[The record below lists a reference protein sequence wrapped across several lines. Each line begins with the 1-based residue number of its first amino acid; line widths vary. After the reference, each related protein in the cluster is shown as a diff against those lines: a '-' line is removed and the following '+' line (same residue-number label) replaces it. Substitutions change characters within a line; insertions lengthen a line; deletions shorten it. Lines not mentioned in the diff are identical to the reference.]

1 MDSGNSGS
9 MSSSGGDDQ
18 DLDIVSRPE
27 SVSGFLNSSSHA
39 TMQFGGSSD
48 NRPNLFSQYQ
58 NHHHQ
63 QQPNSSFDLSS
74 NYLQALS
81 QSQPPNSS
89 NHSFLLNQSSDHQPN
104 STTNTRSDHLQANCT
119 NSIANLPG
127 SSSSAHQ
134 APSISGTPRGSY
146 SAKPNSLVR
155 NSKKRTR
162 ASRRAPTTVL
172 TTDTSNFRAM
182 VQEFTGIPA
191 PPFSAGSS
199 SYSRRLD
206 SIFGSGSVYP
216 LRPSAQK
223 VHHTPFLSSS
233 SSPSSLLMMSNSVG
247 MVNASNIA
255 TSTSTSHDM
264 NNFNFTHQ
272 GLIGKQLPHHHNMV
286 VNMQNPFLS
295 AFQSSLSHHHEHQQQ
310 QQQQQPSPI
319 HSSSVNFGAKPN
331 RDSTTLPLH
340 CLEDQLGMSMSH
352 GYLNTNLG
360 ASDGST
366 MLPLRS
372 DDDHSVRWR
381 DHGLGLGAVSDQNH
395 HLRPNLDQGIVNS
408 SRSNTRGEATVD
420 SWVCPSD

>member
-48 NRPNLFSQYQ
+48 SRPNLFSQYQ
-58 NHHHQ
+58 NHHHK

-89 NHSFLLNQSSDHQPN
+89 NHSFLLNQSSDYQPN
-104 STTNTRSDHLQANCT
+104 STTNTRSDHQQANCI

-223 VHHTPFLSSS
+223 
-233 SSPSSLLMMSNSVG
+233 
-247 MVNASNIA
+247 
-255 TSTSTSHDM
+255 
-264 NNFNFTHQ
+264 
-272 GLIGKQLPHHHNMV
+272 LPHHHNMM

-295 AFQSSLSHHHEHQQQ
+295 AFQSSLSHYHEHQQQQ

-319 HSSSVNFGAKPN
+319 HSSSVNFGTKPN
-331 RDSTTLPLH
+331 RDSTTSPLH
-340 CLEDQLGMSMSH
+340 CLENQLGMSMSH

-381 DHGLGLGAVSDQNH
+381 DRGLGLGAVSDQNH

-420 SWVCPSD
+420 YWVCPSD

>member
-18 DLDIVSRPE
+18 DLDIVSQPE
-27 SVSGFLNSSSHA
+27 SVSGFLNSSHP

-48 NRPNLFSQYQ
+48 NNPNLFSQYQ
-58 NHHHQ
+58 NHH
-63 QQPNSSFDLSS
+63 QPSTLFDLSS

-81 QSQPPNSS
+81 QSQSPNSS
-89 NHSFLLNQSSDHQPN
+89 NPNFLLNQRSDHEPN
-104 STTNTRSDHLQANCT
+104 STTNTGSDHQQANYT

-134 APSISGTPRGSY
+134 APPISGTPRGSY
-146 SAKPNSLVR
+146 SSAKPNNLVR

-223 VHHTPFLSSS
+223 VHQTPFLSSS
-233 SSPSSLLMMSNSVG
+233 SSSSLLMSNSVS
-247 MVNASNIA
+247 MVDASNIA
-255 TSTSTSHDM
+255 TSSTSHDM

-272 GLIGKQLPHHHNMV
+272 GLLGKQLPHHHNMM
-286 VNMQNPFLS
+286 VNMQNPALS
-295 AFQSSLSHHHEHQQQ
+295 AFQSSLPHHHD
-310 QQQQQPSPI
+310 QQQQPPPFL
-319 HSSSVNFGAKPN
+319 SSSINFGAKPN

-340 CLEDQLGMSMSH
+340 PLEDQLGMTMSH
-352 GYLNTNLG
+352 GYLNNTNLG

-372 DDDHSVRWR
+372 DDNHTVRWR
-381 DHGLGLGAVSDQNH
+381 DYGLGLGAVSDGRGVLDQNQ
-395 HLRPNLDQGIVNS
+395 HLRPNLDHGIVNS
-408 SRSNTRGEATVD
+408 SRSNTRGEASVD
-420 SWVCPSD
+420 SWICPSD

>member
-18 DLDIVSRPE
+18 DLDIVSQPE
-27 SVSGFLNSSSHA
+27 SVSGFLNSSHP

-48 NRPNLFSQYQ
+48 NNPNLFSQYQ
-58 NHHHQ
+58 NHHHH
-63 QQPNSSFDLSS
+63 QPSTLFDLSS

-81 QSQPPNSS
+81 QSQSPNSS
-89 NHSFLLNQSSDHQPN
+89 NPNFLLNQRSDHEPN
-104 STTNTRSDHLQANCT
+104 STTNTGSDHQQANYT
-119 NSIANLPG
+119 NSIPNLPG

-134 APSISGTPRGSY
+134 APPISGTPRGSY
-146 SAKPNSLVR
+146 SSAKPNNLVR

-223 VHHTPFLSSS
+223 
-233 SSPSSLLMMSNSVG
+233 
-247 MVNASNIA
+247 
-255 TSTSTSHDM
+255 
-264 NNFNFTHQ
+264 
-272 GLIGKQLPHHHNMV
+272 LPHHHNMM
-286 VNMQNPFLS
+286 VNMQNPALS
-295 AFQSSLSHHHEHQQQ
+295 AFQSSLPHHHE
-310 QQQQQPSPI
+310 QQQQPPPFL
-319 HSSSVNFGAKPN
+319 SSTINFGAKPN

-340 CLEDQLGMSMSH
+340 PLEDQLGMTMSH
-352 GYLNTNLG
+352 GYLNNTNLG

-372 DDDHSVRWR
+372 DDNHTVRWR
-381 DHGLGLGAVSDQNH
+381 DYGLGLGAVSDGRGVLDQNQ
-395 HLRPNLDQGIVNS
+395 HLRPNLDHGIVNS
-408 SRSNTRGEATVD
+408 SRSNTRGEASVD
-420 SWVCPSD
+420 SWICPSD